1 MSSRAPAAPAKD
13 PKHVTPSAA
22 ADEVFE
28 GLSAIVFGMDRAGT
42 VVLWNEGAE
51 RALGLPRTEALGRR
65 FEDLPLP
72 WSDSAITTGIL
83 SVERKTRRNLRF
95 EQVPFT
101 RGDGRAGILGFTANA
116 MDGERGGVEIL
127 VLGRD
132 LTDQILR
139 ERQQLQ
145 GQKLEAVGQLA
156 AGLAHEI
163 NTPTQYLSDNLH
175 FLQDSFADVLRILR
189 TLTAAASDQDPVQVL
204 AAFRAVFNEVDGGYL
219 IDEIPRAIKQ
229 SLGGVDRIGTIVSA
243 MDSFASPGGPDRVR
257 ASLNKAICDA
267 VTVTCNVWRHH
278 AEVLYELCP
287 SGCEA
292 ECHLSDLSQVMTNL
306 LTNAT
311 HAIQDA
317 KARGLI
323 SYGLI
328 SVGTERDG
336 GHARFW
342 VQDNGTGIAPGILER
357 IYDPFFTTKPVGR
370 GTGQGLS
377 FARAI
382 VVEKHK
388 GKIDVE
394 STLGK
399 GSRFTV
405 TIPRE

>member
-1 MSSRAPAAPAKD
+1 MSSRAPAAPAND
-13 PKHVTPSAA
+13 PKLVTPSASS
-22 ADEVFE
+22 DEVFE
-28 GLSAIVFGMDRAGT
+28 GLSAIVFGMDRTST

-51 RALGLPRTEALGRR
+51 RALGLRRTEALGRS
-65 FEDLPLP
+65 FAELPLP
-72 WSDSAITTGIL
+72 WADKAITAGIL
-83 SVERKTRRNLRF
+83 SVERKTRRNRRF

-101 RGDGRAGILGFTANA
+101 RSDGSAGILGFTANA
-116 MDGERGGVEIL
+116 MDGDRGGVEIL

-175 FLQDSFADVLRILR
+175 FLQDSFADVLRILQ
-189 TLTAAASDQDPVQVL
+189 TLTSAPADRDPAEVL
-204 AAFRAVFNEVDGGYL
+204 SAFRSVFNEVDGGYL
-219 IDEIPRAIKQ
+219 IEEIPRAIKQ

-243 MDSFASPGGPDRVR
+243 MDSFASPGGPDRAR

-267 VTVTCNVWRHH
+267 VTVTCNAWRHH

-287 SGCEA
+287 SGCEV
-292 ECHLSDLSQVMTNL
+292 ECFLSDLSQVMTNL

-323 SYGLI
+323 GYGLI
-328 SVGTERDG
+328 SVGTERVGDQ
-336 GHARFW
+336 ARFW
-342 VQDNGTGIAPGILER
+342 VQDNGTGIAPNILER

-377 FARAI
+377 YARAI

-394 STLGK
+394 SRVGE